1 MILIAS
7 ALLLLVLLY
16 FEKVESTA
24 GKAISKLALSSL
36 FVTAALIAPHPDRY
50 YFVPI
55 LIGLVFCLAG
65 DVLLAFSSAW
75 TFRTGLVSFLIGHI
89 FYLTAFL
96 RFYHFGGYFVI
107 AALTATIAAIIIYLK
122 LLPYLGAMKIP
133 VLAYICVISL
143 MLTIAVTAGAGG
155 VLSHKASLLIISG
168 AFLFYL
174 SDIFV
179 AKNRFIGKHFIN
191 RLIGLPL
198 YYAGQFLLAFSVGSV
213 KLA

>member
-1 MILIAS
+1 MILVVS

-16 FEKVESTA
+16 FEEVESAA
-24 GKAISKLALSSL
+24 GKALSKFALSSL
-36 FVTAALIAPHPDRY
+36 FVTAALTAPHPDRS

-65 DVLLAFSSAW
+65 DVLLAFSSPWA
-75 TFRTGLVSFLIGHI
+75 FRTGLVSFLIGHV
-89 FYLTAFL
+89 FYLAAFL
-96 RFYHFGGYFVI
+96 RFFNFGGYFVI
-107 AALTATIAAIIIYLK
+107 AVLASAIAAIIIYLK
-122 LLPYLGAMKIP
+122 LLPYLGDMKIP

-143 MLTIAVTAGAGG
+143 MLTSAITAGASG
-155 VLSHKASLLIISG
+155 VLSQKASLLIISG
-168 AFLFYL
+168 TFLFYL

-179 AKNRFIGKHFIN
+179 ARNRFISKRFIN

-213 KLA
+213 KLV